1 MNSSAATELTEN
13 ADDPKTQSAKTK
25 SRVRKKVIKD
35 DPNLKDQAD
44 IAENTLVSESDVSTT
59 KPEKKSTKLTKA
71 KAVKTAKAKSG
82 SDTSETLGKQEK
94 ISEMDD
100 KSMMPEKDEKKKTRR
115 RGWWS
120 KDG

>member
-71 KAVKTAKAKSG
+71 KAVKTAKAKSD
-82 SDTSETLGKQEK
+82 SETSETLGKQKK

-100 KSMMPEKDEKKKTRR
+100 KSTMPEKDEKKKTRR

>member
-1 MNSSAATELTEN
+1 MISGKDSAINVGNSLPLKN
-13 ADDPKTQSAKTK
+13 IPVGTQ
-25 SRVRKKVIKD
+25 VHCI
-35 DPNLKDQAD
+35 
-44 IAENTLVSESDVSTT
+44 EM

-82 SDTSETLGKQEK
+82 SETSETLGKQEK

-100 KSMMPEKDEKKKTRR
+100 KSTMREKDEKKKTRR